1 MVDTKAATSGNERM
15 KRAVVIGGSIAG
27 SLAAAALA
35 DHFAEVVV
43 LDRDHLP
50 EQPEQRKAVPQG
62 YHYHALL
69 GGGRERMNQLLPGF
83 KKELVRQGA
92 PSVAVTSEIL
102 MRLRCGWAPRFESDV
117 VTIMA
122 SRPLIEFAVRKLAR
136 EIPNVEYRTGK
147 TVYGLTTQDGRADGV
162 RVRDLESRAESVLAA
177 DLVVDTSGRSA
188 KTFDWLKEL
197 GYPVPSEVNVDA
209 RWGYASVFARVPE
222 NWDPGFRAVHAQ
234 PLGDGFAEGHAGTRG
249 CSMWVQ
255 EGERRWIFTV
265 QGAAGD
271 YPPRDENALRAY
283 VNTIGIP
290 EVDQALEQ
298 FEFMGPVQIWRSTV
312 SRRRDYANLE
322 RRLENFILMGDSVA
336 AFNPVY
342 GQGMTVSALAG
353 VALSEE
359 LTQHRAEHGNDLLG
373 FAERFQRRL
382 DQAVAY
388 CWASSTQQDFG
399 IPGVEVKV
407 DGVRQ
412 EPPKAEMEYTDRLT
426 AYITRNPELWVKWLE
441 STHLLRPGD
450 WLESDEIVSAVKANW
465 DELGEAVPAFRREL
479 AE

>member
-1 MVDTKAATSGNERM
+1 
-15 KRAVVIGGSIAG
+15 
-27 SLAAAALA
+27 
-35 DHFAEVVV
+35 V
-43 LDRDHLP
+43 LD
-50 EQPEQRKAVPQG
+50 
-62 YHYHALL
+62 
-69 GGGRERMNQLLPGF
+69 
-83 KKELVRQGA
+83 
-92 PSVAVTSEIL
+92 
-102 MRLRCGWAPRFESDV
+102 
-117 VTIMA
+117 
-122 SRPLIEFAVRKLAR
+122 
-136 EIPNVEYRTGK
+136 
-147 TVYGLTTQDGRADGV
+147 
-162 RVRDLESRAESVLAA
+162 A

-197 GYPVPSEVNVDA
+197 GYPVPSEVSVDA
-209 RWGYASVFARVPE
+209 RWGYASVFVRVPE

-234 PLGDGFAEGHAGTRG
+234 PLGDGFAEGGAGTRG

-271 YPPRDENALRAY
+271 YPPRDESALRAY
-283 VNTIGIP
+283 VNTIGVP

-298 FEFMGPVQIWRSTV
+298 FEFLGPVQIWRSTV

-342 GQGMTVSALAG
+342 GQGMTVSALSG

-388 CWASSTQQDFG
+388 CWASSTQQDLG

-407 DGVRQ
+407 DGVLQ

-426 AYITRNPELWVKWLE
+426 VYITRNHELWVKWLE

-450 WLESDEIVSAVKANW
+450 WLESEEIVSAVKANW

-479 AE
+479 VK